1 VVLAST
7 GRKQVGEVGPVA
19 EERDFDER
27 LAAIARELVNEP
39 DTQHTL
45 QRIVELAAANLDGEV
60 YASVSLV
67 RQRRQVQTPASSDE
81 RAARADQ
88 LQYEANQGPC
98 LDAIWEQDT
107 FQIDDMTTE
116 QRYPD
121 WARRVAE
128 QTGIRSSLS
137 LQLFTNADSLGAL
150 NLYSPQLRSFDAE
163 TRGEGLA
170 FAAQAAVAL
179 RSAQNEQHLR
189 TAIASHNLIGQA
201 QGILM
206 ERFKMTAERAF
217 AVLARASQD
226 TNVKLRD
233 VAQRL
238 IDTRETPG
246 R

>member
-1 VVLAST
+1 M
-7 GRKQVGEVGPVA
+7 GPVA
-19 EERDFDER
+19 EEWDFHER
-27 LAAIARELVNEP
+27 LAAIARELAHEP
-39 DTQHTL
+39 DMPHTL
-45 QRIVELAAANLDGEV
+45 QRIVELAAANLDGEI
-60 YASVSLV
+60 YASISLV
-67 RQRRQVQTPASSDE
+67 QPRQQVQTPASTDE
-81 RAARADQ
+81 RATRADQ

-128 QTGIRSSLS
+128 ETGIRSSLS
-137 LQLFTNADSLGAL
+137 LQLFTDEDSLGAL
-150 NLYSPQLRSFDAE
+150 NLYSPQVRGFDAE

-179 RSAQNEQHLR
+179 RSARKDQHLR
-189 TAIASHNLIGQA
+189 AAMVSHNLIGQA
-201 QGILM
+201 QGVLM
-206 ERFKMTAERAF
+206 ERFKVTAEQAF
-217 AVLARASQD
+217 AVLSRASQD
-226 TNVKLRD
+226 TNIKLRD

-238 IDTRETPG
+238 IDTVENPG

>member
-1 VVLAST
+1 V
-7 GRKQVGEVGPVA
+7 
-19 EERDFDER
+19 RDFDER
-27 LAAIARELVNEP
+27 LAAIARELPHEP
-39 DTQHTL
+39 DTHHTL

-60 YASVSLV
+60 YASVALV
-67 RQRRQVQTPASSDE
+67 RQRRQVDTPASSDE
-81 RAARADQ
+81 RATHADQ

-116 QRYPD
+116 RRYPD

-128 QTGIRSSLS
+128 ETGIRSSLS
-137 LQLFTNADSLGAL
+137 LQLFTSEDSLGAL
-150 NLYSPQLRSFDAE
+150 SLYSPQPEGFDPE

-179 RSAQNEQHLR
+179 RSAQHEQHLR
-189 TAIASHNLIGQA
+189 AAMATRNLIGQA

-206 ERFKMTAERAF
+206 ERYKLTAEQAF
-217 AVLARASQD
+217 AVLARASQES
-226 TNVKLRD
+226 NVKLRD

>member
-1 VVLAST
+1 
-7 GRKQVGEVGPVA
+7 VA

-39 DTQHTL
+39 DMQQTL
-45 QRIVELAAANLDGEV
+45 QRIVELAAANLDREV
-60 YASVSLV
+60 YGSVSLV
-67 RQRRQVQTPASSDE
+67 RHRRQVQTPASSDE
-81 RAARADQ
+81 RATRADQ
-88 LQYEANQGPC
+88 LQHELGEGPC

-121 WARRVAE
+121 WARRVAQE
-128 QTGIRSSLS
+128 TGIRSGLS

-150 NLYSPQLRSFDAE
+150 NLYCPQPRGFDPE

-170 FAAQAAVAL
+170 FAAQAVVAL
-179 RSAQNEQHLR
+179 RSAENEQHLR
-189 TAIASHNLIGQA
+189 AAMASHKLIGQA
-201 QGILM
+201 QSVLM
-206 ERFKMTAERAF
+206 ERFKVTAERAF
-217 AVLARASQD
+217 TVLARASQD

-238 IDTRETPG
+238 IDTGESSG

>member
-1 VVLAST
+1 M
-7 GRKQVGEVGPVA
+7 GPVA
-19 EERDFDER
+19 EERDFHER
-27 LAAIARELVNEP
+27 LAAIARELAHEP
-39 DTQHTL
+39 DMPHTL
-45 QRIVELAAANLDGEV
+45 QRIVELAAINLDGEI
-60 YASVSLV
+60 YASISLV
-67 RQRRQVQTPASSDE
+67 QPRQQVQTPASTDE
-81 RAARADQ
+81 RATRADQ

-128 QTGIRSSLS
+128 ETGIRSSLS
-137 LQLFTNADSLGAL
+137 LQLFTNEDSLGAL
-150 NLYSPQLRSFDAE
+150 NLYSPQPRGFDAE

-179 RSAQNEQHLR
+179 RSARKDQHLR
-189 TAIASHNLIGQA
+189 AAMASHNLIGQA
-201 QGILM
+201 QGVLM
-206 ERFKMTAERAF
+206 ERFKVTAEQAF
-217 AVLARASQD
+217 AVLSRASQD
-226 TNVKLRD
+226 TNIKLRD

-238 IDTRETPG
+238 IDTVENPG